1 MTKLKGLLLLLLGAL
16 VVDFAV
22 ENVLPSPNLKLFR
35 FDLGKLPTFLIVYG
49 SCAIGFLGGWLGHA
63 LKVKR
68 QKRAA
73 LLAEKAESR
82 QAPQKQEQQ

>member
-1 MTKLKGLLLLLLGAL
+1 MTKPKGLLLLLVGAL
-16 VVDFAV
+16 LVDFAV
-22 ENVLPSPNLKLFR
+22 ENVLHSPNLKLFR

-49 SCAIGFLGGWLGHA
+49 SCAFGFLGGWLGHA

-73 LLAEKAESR
+73 LLAEKAESS
-82 QAPQKQEQQ
+82 QAPQKQQ